1 MSDTNQLPL
10 NLKALKHEDLRT
22 AYQEV
27 CKSYHA
33 IDDFRAKL
41 LGFLP
46 LVSGTGI
53 FFLLNETFTDATKR
67 AFATLYLG
75 PIGLFGFVVTL
86 GLFFYELR
94 GIQKCNGL
102 IAVGQKIEAMLDI
115 DGNGQFIHREDA
127 IAGFIGKT
135 LAACVI
141 YPAVLTAWIFVALVS
156 IWLQGAWW
164 VASLVFFI
172 GFAGSY
178 TLNLKV
184 KLEKEPNTRRESSKK
199 GDIMDPNVQGTLE

>member
-1 MSDTNQLPL
+1 MSDTNQFLP
-10 NLKALKHEDLRT
+10 NLEALRHEDLRM

-33 IDDFRAKL
+33 VDDFRAKL

-53 FFLLNETFTDATKR
+53 FFLLNTTFSNATQR
-67 AFATLYLG
+67 DFATAYLG
-75 PIGLFGFVVTL
+75 PIGLFGLVVTL
-86 GLFFYELR
+86 GLFCYELR

-102 IAVGQKIEAMLDI
+102 IAVGQKMEAMLDI
-115 DGNGQFIHREDA
+115 DGQFTQREDA
-127 IAGFIGKT
+127 VAGFIGKT
-135 LAACVI
+135 LAARMI
-141 YPAVLTAWIFVALVS
+141 YPAVLAAWIFVALISV
-156 IWLQGAWW
+156 WPQEAWW
-164 VASLVFFI
+164 IAPLVFFI

-184 KLEKEPNTRRESSKK
+184 KFVKEPTSRKESSKQ
-199 GDIMDPNVQGTLE
+199 GNSIDLNV

>member
-1 MSDTNQLPL
+1 MYDTNQLPP
-10 NLKALKHEDLRT
+10 NLEALRHKDLRM

-27 CKSYHA
+27 CTSYHA

-46 LVSGTGI
+46 LVSGAGI
-53 FFLLNETFTDATKR
+53 FFLLNDALTDATKR
-67 AFATLYLG
+67 AFATVYLG
-75 PIGLFGFVVTL
+75 PIGLFSFVVTL

-102 IAVGQKIEAMLDI
+102 IAVGKKIEAMLDI
-115 DGNGQFIHREDA
+115 NGNGQFTQREDA
-127 IAGFIGKT
+127 VAGFIGKT
-135 LAACVI
+135 LAARVI
-141 YPAVLTAWIFVALVS
+141 YPAVLAAWIFVALVS
-156 IWLQGAWW
+156 IWPQGAWW
-164 VASLVFFI
+164 VALLVFFI

-184 KLEKEPNTRRESSKK
+184 
-199 GDIMDPNVQGTLE
+199 

>member
-1 MSDTNQLPL
+1 MSDTNQLPP
-10 NLKALKHEDLRT
+10 NLKTLKHEDLRT

-27 CKSYHA
+27 CTSYHA

-53 FFLLNETFTDATKR
+53 FFLLNATFTDATTR

-75 PIGLFGFVVTL
+75 PIGLFGFVVTV

-115 DGNGQFIHREDA
+115 DGNGQFSHREDV

-141 YPAVLTAWIFVALVS
+141 YPAVLAAWIFVALVS
-156 IWLQGAWW
+156 IWPQGAWW
-164 VASLVFFI
+164 VAPLVFFI
-172 GFAGSY
+172 GLAGSY
-178 TLNLKV
+178 TLILKA
-184 KLEKEPNTRRESSKK
+184 K
-199 GDIMDPNVQGTLE
+199 

>member
-1 MSDTNQLPL
+1 MSDTNPLPP
-10 NLKALKHEDLRT
+10 NLEALRHEDLRI

-41 LGFLP
+41 LGLLP

-67 AFATLYLG
+67 AFATVYLG
-75 PIGLFGFVVTL
+75 PIGLFGFIVTL

-102 IAVGQKIEAMLDI
+102 IAVGQKIEALLDI
-115 DGNGQFIHREDA
+115 DGNGQFTHREEA
-127 IAGFIGKT
+127 VAGFIGKT
-135 LAACVI
+135 LAARVI
-141 YPAVLTAWIFVALVS
+141 YPAVFAAWTLVALVS
-156 IWLQGAWW
+156 IWSQGALW
-164 VASLVFFI
+164 VALLVFFI

-184 KLEKEPNTRRESSKK
+184 KLEKEPNIRREPSKK
-199 GDIMDPNVQGTLE
+199 GNIIDPNVQGTLP